1 MWMMM
6 MVIICVCDPDVNV
19 LNDNDYGDIYADCVF
34 DDDYD
39 GLDIIYRKKKS
50 NLTLSMIMRNY
61 DRSLLS
67 VLLDHHAFVNIEP
80 IE

>member
-1 MWMMM
+1 MMM
-6 MVIICVCDPDVNV
+6 ISVCDPDVNV
-19 LNDNDYGDIYADCVF
+19 YNDSDDEDIYADGVYDG
-34 DDDYD
+34 DDDD
-39 GLDIIYRKKKS
+39 DLDIIYRKKRI

-67 VLLDHHAFVNIEP
+67 ALLDHHAFVNIEP